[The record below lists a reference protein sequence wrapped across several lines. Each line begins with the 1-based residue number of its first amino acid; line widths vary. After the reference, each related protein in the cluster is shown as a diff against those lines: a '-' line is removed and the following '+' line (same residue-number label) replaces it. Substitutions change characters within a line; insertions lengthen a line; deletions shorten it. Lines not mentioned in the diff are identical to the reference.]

1 VVFKPSRPAKN
12 NATKIIRGYFM
23 EKRLKVAAIMLYVF
37 AAYLILFGL
46 LYLLSPR
53 IMPYHERFLGKTYEQ
68 LDPKTAI
75 LSLASLK
82 VVGSLALS
90 MGIGFVMMIR
100 FQFSRGD
107 RYAWWIILVMS
118 LLALVPITVIS
129 FIIGGVHSPG
139 WSIVISLLVMS
150 VAMAISRDAF
160 KKP

>member
-1 VVFKPSRPAKN
+1 
-12 NATKIIRGYFM
+12 M
-23 EKRLKVAAIMLYVF
+23 EKRLKVATIMLYVF
-37 AAYLILFGL
+37 AAFLILFGL
-46 LYLLSPR
+46 VYLLSPR
-53 IMPYHERFLGKTYEQ
+53 IMPYHERFLGKTFEE
-68 LDPKTAI
+68 LDPKTAY

-90 MGIGFVMMIR
+90 MGIGFAMMIR

-118 LLALVPITVIS
+118 LVALVPIT
-129 FIIGGVHSPG
+129 FITFFIGGVHSPG

-150 VAMAISRDAF
+150 VAMAISKSSF

>member
-1 VVFKPSRPAKN
+1 
-12 NATKIIRGYFM
+12 
-23 EKRLKVAAIMLYVF
+23 MLYVF
-37 AAYLILFGL
+37 AAFLILFGL
-46 LYLLSPR
+46 VYLLSPR
-53 IMPYHERFLGKTYEQ
+53 IMPYHERFLGKTFEE
-68 LDPKTAI
+68 LDPKTAY

-82 VVGSLALS
+82 VVGALALS

-129 FIIGGVHSPG
+129 FYIGGVHSPG
-139 WSIVISLLVMS
+139 WSIVISILMS
-150 VAMAISRDAF
+150 VAMAISKGSF

>member
-1 VVFKPSRPAKN
+1 
-12 NATKIIRGYFM
+12 M

-53 IMPYHERFLGKTYEQ
+53 IMPYHERFLGKTFEE
-68 LDPKTAI
+68 LDPKTAM
-75 LSLASLK
+75 LSLAVLK

-118 LLALVPITVIS
+118 LLALVPIAVIS
-129 FIIGGVHSPG
+129 FFIGGVHSPG
-139 WSIVISLLVMS
+139 WSIVISILVMS
-150 VAMAISRDAF
+150 VAMAISRGAL